1 MANEG
6 EGPPEGLASIG
17 PKGMKNWRAAL
28 WLAGLG
34 GLSFWLPDVT
44 VHISQGR
51 NFDSLHVR
59 LITVLMPSMLLAAYL
74 AGRRVAT
81 RRNFKW
87 PGAAMLVGVWF
98 SGGLFMT
105 LAATASGGGLAGTD
119 GIRGGML
126 VFAMSLLPPYTFIM
140 ATYDGSLGALL
151 IVTIGA
157 LVFWSAQLGAMT
169 IRRRLG

>member
-1 MANEG
+1 MADEG
-6 EGPPEGLASIG
+6 GGRREGPASCG

-28 WLAGLG
+28 WLALLG

-44 VHISQGR
+44 VHISEGR
-51 NFDSLHVR
+51 DFGSPQVR
-59 LITVLMPSMLLAAYL
+59 LTTILMPSTLLAAYL
-74 AGRRVAT
+74 AGRRVTT

-87 PGAAMLVGVWF
+87 PGAAMLVGVWLT
-98 SGGLFMT
+98 GGPFMT
-105 LAATASGGGLAGTD
+105 LAATFSGAGFAGAD
-119 GIRGGML
+119 GVRGGML

-157 LVFWSAQLGAMT
+157 LVFWSAQMGATT

>member
-1 MANEG
+1 MAD
-6 EGPPEGLASIG
+6 EGPASIG
-17 PKGMKNWRAAL
+17 LKGMKNWRAAP
-28 WLAGLG
+28 WLALLG
-34 GLSFWLPDVT
+34 GLAFWLPDVT
-44 VHISQGR
+44 VHISEGR
-51 NFDSLHVR
+51 NFDSPQVR
-59 LITVLMPSMLLAAYL
+59 LITILMPSTLLAAYF

-87 PGAAMLVGVWF
+87 PGAAMLVGVWLT
-98 SGGLFMT
+98 GGPFMT
-105 LAATASGGGLAGTD
+105 LAATASGGGFAGTG

-157 LVFWSAQLGAMT
+157 LVFWSAQLGAIA
-169 IRRRLG
+169 IRRWLG